1 MDWVSPDLPV
11 LRDTDGYVY
20 IKEDAGKLLVGA
32 FEPEGKPLPM
42 EHLPADSRFIE
53 LEEDWDHFALPFSK
67 AIEILPSLEH
77 AGIRCFVAA
86 GLNSEG
92 FEVGAGAGRALAEWI
107 VAGEATMDLSDVDI
121 ARFHPFQVNRRYL
134 HDRAAESL
142 GDIYRMHWPHKQ
154 REASR
159 PVRKSPLH
167 DRLAAMNACFGEAL
181 GWERPLWFAPRGT
194 APRNEYAWRRP
205 NWFEHVGE
213 EHKAV
218 RENVG
223 IFDVSSFGKHL
234 LLGRDACN
242 ALQRLCANDVDVPI
256 GKVVYTHMLNRRG
269 GIETDVTVN
278 RLAEDRFLL
287 VSSAVFQPRD
297 KAWIESHLRTEE
309 NITLADVTSAYAV
322 LSVQGPS
329 SRTLLTRLTDTDL
342 SREAFPFATS
352 QEIDLGCARVIAS
365 RLTFVGELG
374 WELFIPTEF
383 APGVFDAI
391 VEAGSE
397 LGLRQ
402 VGYHAMEHLRC
413 ERGYREFGL
422 DLTPDDTPFEAGLGF
437 VVRMD
442 KPGGFL
448 GREALQARQGRT
460 RTKRL
465 VLFRLEDP
473 EPELYREELILLDDR
488 IVGYLRSG
496 AFGYTLGASVGMG
509 YVHHADGVTRD
520 LVASGSFEIEVAGTR
535 YSAEASL
542 EPFYDPRGA
551 RVRL

>member
-1 MDWVSPDLPV
+1 LIGS
-11 LRDTDGYVY
+11 
-20 IKEDAGKLLVGA
+20 

-42 EHLPADSRFIE
+42 ERLPADSRFIE
-53 LEEDWDHFALPFSK
+53 LQEDWDHFALPFSK
-67 AIEILPSLEH
+67 AVEILPSLEH
-77 AGIRCFVAA
+77 AGIVKFLNGPESFTPDSLLMLGEAPGRPRCFVAA
-86 GLNSEG
+86 GMNSEG

-107 VAGEATMDLSDVDI
+107 VAGEASMDLSDVDI

-159 PVRKSPLH
+159 GVRKSPLY

-181 GWERPLWFAPRGT
+181 GWERALWFAPRGM

-205 NWFEHVGE
+205 NWFEHVGA

-223 IFDVSSFGKHL
+223 LFDVSSFGKHL
-234 LLGRDACN
+234 LQGRDACN

-269 GIETDVTVN
+269 RIETDVTVN
-278 RLAEDRFLL
+278 RLGEDRFLL
-287 VSSAVFQPRD
+287 VSSAVFQARD
-297 KAWIESHLRTEE
+297 KAWIESHLRAQD
-309 NITLADVTSAYAV
+309 NVVLVDVTSAYAV
-322 LSVQGPS
+322 LSVQGPG

-342 SREAFPFATS
+342 CNEAFPFATS

-365 RLTFVGELG
+365 RLSFVGELG

-391 VEAGSE
+391 VEVGSE
-397 LGLRQ
+397 LGLRH

-437 VVRMD
+437 VVKMN

-448 GREALQARQGRT
+448 GREALLARQGQART
-460 RTKRL
+460 RRL
-465 VLFRLEDP
+465 VLFKLADP

-488 IVGYLRSG
+488 IVGNLSSG

-509 YVHHADGVTRD
+509 YVHHPDGVTRD
-520 LVASGSFEIEVAGTR
+520 LVENGSFAIEVAGTR
-535 YSAEASL
+535 YPAEASL
-542 EPFYDPRGA
+542 EPFYDPRGG
-551 RVRL
+551 RVRM